1 MPQNP
6 NEALNGLKKLGAK
19 PGLSPAEKELIQ
31 LLTSSFQALDQRLAA
46 LEGMNHATRAPIS
59 DTPQGETAPLSR

>member
-1 MPQNP
+1 MQQTL

-19 PGLSPAEKELIQ
+19 PGLSPAEKELIH
-31 LLTSSFQALDQRLAA
+31 LLTNTFQALDRRLVAV
-46 LEGMNHATRAPIS
+46 EGTNHAPTAPIS